1 MTQDNAPTHIAFAK
15 KYVSKKL
22 FIWLEIGKGR
32 QDKNGQFHG
41 MLDRTPIGG
50 FNGYVCYVPVG
61 SKPPE
66 PEPDR
71 PVEGTDAEGDEIL

>member
-1 MTQDNAPTHIAFAK
+1 MFSSRTV
-15 KYVSKKL
+15 YVLKL
-22 FIWLEIGKGR
+22 L
-32 QDKNGQFHG
+32 Q
-41 MLDRTPIGG
+41 IGG
-50 FNGYVCYVPVG
+50 FNGYVCYVPIG